1 MRLPHKKRAKS
12 LRRQLLRQLLLS
24 ICVVAPCSVMLTD
37 SLVQAEDGATSNPA
51 TKPESNPQPAL
62 GLPTFPGLKAG
73 TATTENAPKAA
84 SQPALLL
91 SPPSSAGMVADSVA
105 VKSATVKSAA
115 APSPAPAAP
124 APLPSLNT
132 LKPPAMLAAPAA
144 AAPALV
150 PTTSSTSLPKLET
163 TPVQGGASKANAGS
177 SIQVANTPVAIKIA
191 TTPPATAAIKNGTDS
206 VSIKFGAENKLSTVA
221 APSAADGHPVANKST
236 VTEPMSVTSPA
247 TSFRL
252 SDKSASSNVT
262 PISPGTSNATS
273 ALTSSDVTG
282 TSSSSGTSLKLSDKQ
297 QTVAKL
303 ATPIPAVK
311 EPSAKEVAAP
321 VPQAMAPLTVSKE
334 GVEPT
339 AADKLVSQPAAV
351 IFRPKATLIN
361 IPQPVTSPVPSV
373 EKAAPLTTIA
383 AQSPPPSV
391 AAKPSTSPAAETEKS
406 SAAKKN
412 EMKSVASKV
421 SPLPPTAMIAA
432 PINLVADVEPPQA
445 INLNDKAPVEPTILA
460 FETNDAS
467 PPVVSDAVA
476 FSPSKPAV
484 KKYSTPANRTIQV
497 GTVSLTTVRVGE
509 ESVFK
514 CEVDDAT
521 VCRAIVTAD
530 GGVALLPGKVGVTR
544 ATLWLKQSNGESKVE
559 TADIQVGELTP
570 DLNSVAVVIEKL
582 NENLQRLYPGTNLQA
597 IAGDRCIEIRGEV
610 EAEQQAREVLH
621 LVRKL
626 CLVPVKDKV
635 TVR

>member
-51 TKPESNPQPAL
+51 AKPESSLQPAL
-62 GLPTFPGLKAG
+62 GLPTFPSLNAG
-73 TATTENAPKAA
+73 APRSESAPKAA
-84 SQPALLL
+84 SQPVLLP
-91 SPPSSAGMVADSVA
+91 SPPPSSAGMVAESVT

-115 APSPAPAAP
+115 APAPA
-124 APLPSLNT
+124 
-132 LKPPAMLAAPAA
+132 LAAPAA
-144 AAPALV
+144 ATPALA
-150 PTTSSTSLPKLET
+150 PPTSSTTLPKLET
-163 TPVQGGASKANAGS
+163 TPIQGGESKSAAGS
-177 SIQVANTPVAIKIA
+177 TVKVANTPVAIKIA
-191 TTPPATAAIKNGTDS
+191 TTPPATAATKSGTDS
-206 VSIKFGAENKLSTVA
+206 VSIKFGTENKLPTVA
-221 APSAADGHPVANKST
+221 APSAADAHPVATKST
-236 VTEPMSVTSPA
+236 PTELTSLASPA
-247 TSFRL
+247 MSFRL
-252 SDKSASSNVT
+252 SDKAASSNVT
-262 PISPGTSNATS
+262 PTAPGTLNVPS
-273 ALTSSDVTG
+273 ALNSSDVTG
-282 TSSSSGTSLKLSDKQ
+282 TSSSSATSLKLSDKQ
-297 QTVAKL
+297 QTAAKV
-303 ATPIPAVK
+303 ATPLSAVK
-311 EPSAKEVAAP
+311 EPSVKEIVAP
-321 VPQAMAPLTVSKE
+321 IPQAMAPLTVSKE

-339 AADKLVSQPAAV
+339 VADKLVSQPAAV

-361 IPQPVTSPVPSV
+361 IPQPVTPPVPAM

-383 AQSPPPSV
+383 AQSPPSV
-391 AAKPSTSPAAETEKS
+391 SAKPSTSPAAETEKS
-406 SAAKKN
+406 VSAKKN

-432 PINLVADVEPPQA
+432 PINLVADVEPPKA

-460 FETNDAS
+460 FETDDVV
-467 PPVVSDAVA
+467 PPVVSDATA

-497 GTVSLTTVRVGE
+497 GTVSLTTMRVGE
-509 ESVFK
+509 ESVLK
-514 CEVDDAT
+514 CEVDDTT

-530 GGVALLPGKVGVTR
+530 GEVALLPGKVGITR

-597 IAGDRCIEIRGEV
+597 VAGDRCIEIRGEA
-610 EAEQQAREVLH
+610 EAEQQAREVLQ